1 MDVALIVAGVLLVIC
16 AAALG
21 VVWSQRR
28 GLTARAAA
36 AEMRAIELDAKLSA
50 ANVEAARLNERC
62 AQAEARRMADVQGVE
77 QTYRARQEE
86 AERAQ
91 REERA
96 RYEQRVVELKESFQ
110 QAIHASAAEA
120 MKKSSEH
127 LLKLA
132 DDKFKGHQVEAQQE
146 HEARRLAVEGM
157 VKPIAETL
165 KKTDERLG
173 LMERQR
179 AESFGRLDENLR
191 VVIEASDKLRKETG
205 NLVSALRKPQVRG
218 RYGEVQLR
226 RVAELAGMRDY
237 CDFSEQTSSR
247 DDEGALRRPDMVVK
261 LPNGRAIAVDAKT
274 NIEAYLDAVD
284 AQNPED
290 AEKHIDRFARH
301 VLEQAEALSKK
312 EYWARVDGTLDF
324 VVMFIPGDQFVDAAL
339 SRQPK
344 LLEFAAEKG
353 VIIASPSTLIGL
365 LRAVHVGWREKRL
378 TDNAEELFKLGRELH
393 ERAAKA
399 LELIGDVGGA
409 ITSATNAYNKL
420 VGSVDSRLMPTLR
433 KFEEAGAKSE
443 KLLEEPRAVETNVRG
458 VQGLLGQ

>member
-1 MDVALIVAGVLLVIC
+1 MEVALIVVGVLLVV
-16 AAALG
+16 AVAALA
-21 VVWSQRR
+21 VVWSQRK
-28 GLTARAAA
+28 GLVVRATTA
-36 AEMRAIELDAKLSA
+36 ETRAIELDAKLDA
-50 ANVEAARLNERC
+50 ANVDAARLNERC
-62 AQAEARRMADVQGVE
+62 AQAEARRVADVGAVE
-77 QTYRARQEE
+77 QAYRARQEE

-91 REERA
+91 REERT
-96 RYEQRVVELKESFQ
+96 RYEQRLVEMKESFQ
-110 QAIHASAAEA
+110 QAIHATAAEA
-120 MKKSSEH
+120 LKRSSEH
-127 LLKLA
+127 LLKIA
-132 DDKFKGHQVEAQQE
+132 DDKFKGQQVEAHQE
-146 HEARRLAVEGM
+146 MEARKLAVEGL

-165 KKTDERLG
+165 RKTDERLG

-205 NLVSALRKPQVRG
+205 NLVQALRKPQVRG

-247 DDEGALRRPDMVVK
+247 DDEGTLKRPDMVVK

-284 AQNPED
+284 AATPED
-290 AEKHIDRFARH
+290 AERHIDRFARH
-301 VLEQAEALSKK
+301 VLEQAEALGKK

-344 LLEFAAEKG
+344 LLEFAAEKN

-378 TDNAEELFKLGRELH
+378 TDNAQELFTLGRELH

-443 KLLEEPRAVETNVRG
+443 KLLEEPKAVEANVRG

>member
-1 MDVALIVAGVLLVIC
+1 MEVALIVVGVLL
-16 AAALG
+16 AAAVAVLA

-28 GLTARAAA
+28 GLVARAMA
-36 AEMRAIELDAKLSA
+36 AETRAIELDAKLDA

-96 RYEQRVVELKESFQ
+96 RYEQRLVEMKESFQ
-110 QAIHASAAEA
+110 QAIHATAAEA
-120 MKKSSEH
+120 LKKSSEH
-127 LLKLA
+127 LLKIA
-132 DDKFKGHQVEAQQE
+132 DDKFKGQQAEAQQE

-173 LMERQR
+173 MMERQR

-191 VVIEASDKLRKETG
+191 VVIEASEKLRKETG
-205 NLVSALRKPQVRG
+205 NLVTALRKPQVRG

-247 DDEGALRRPDMVVK
+247 DDEGALKRPDMVVR

-274 NIEAYLDAVD
+274 NIEAYLDAVE
-284 AQNPED
+284 AATPED
-290 AEKHIDRFARH
+290 AERHTDRFARH
-301 VLEQAEALSKK
+301 VLEQAEALAKK
-312 EYWARVDGTLDF
+312 EYWARVGGTLDF

-353 VIIASPSTLIGL
+353 VIIASPGTLIGL

-378 TDNAEELFKLGRELH
+378 TDNAQELFTLGRELH

-399 LELIGDVGGA
+399 MELIGDVGSA
-409 ITSATNAYNKL
+409 ISSTASAYNKL

-433 KFEEAGAKSE
+433 KLEDAGAKSE
-443 KLLEEPRAVETNVRG
+443 KALEGPRSVETGVRG